1 MALIKC
7 NNCGKEISDKS
18 EFCIGCGAKIEEEKK
33 QLCKECGR
41 ELTSNICSYCGYD
54 NQKEK
59 DKEMELEI
67 KKNNDKYRKAQIKK
81 ISIKLI
87 IGIIIFI
94 VYKITISNF
103 LGNDIAID
111 IIVGLIL
118 FGAVFGEG
126 KGNFNNQEYWDDTN
140 ITLRGTPSE
149 RAIYHQLKE
158 LNKNSKN
165 KK

>member
-1 MALIKC
+1 MSLIKC
-7 NNCGKEISDKS
+7 GHCGNEISDKS
-18 EFCIGCGAKIEEEKK
+18 DYCIHCGAVFKK
-33 QLCKECGR
+33 VAKRTCKECGK
-41 ELTSNICSYCGYD
+41 EITSNLCNYCGYD

-59 DKEMELEI
+59 DKEMELKI
-67 KKNNDKYRKAQIKK
+67 KKDNDKYRIKRIKK

-87 IGIIIFI
+87 VGIIVFI
-94 VYKITISNF
+94 IYKIIIGKF
-103 LGNDIAID
+103 FGNDIAID

-158 LNKNSKN
+158 LNKSNKN